1 MYDSVGYL
9 KAGHSPLPIS
19 TEELRDFQLDEPKYS
34 RRDIMKKIIIA
45 AVATALFSTA
55 TYADNA
61 WGNYQWARTT
71 PSFDL
76 FVVNSTTN
84 DWDGYV
90 TAALSD

>member
-1 MYDSVGYL
+1 
-9 KAGHSPLPIS
+9 
-19 TEELRDFQLDEPKYS
+19 
-34 RRDIMKKIIIA
+34 MKKIIIA